1 MERKASLSRQ
11 QSRNKRSIFV
21 KDRSVDWKKILT
33 WKPGEKLLAIGFCLL
48 LLAALIPLFRL
59 TIYAVPYY
67 DDYNFG
73 RFARAAIEQEQSK
86 WAAISGALDCSR
98 TQWYAWQGTY
108 SSIFFMTLMPAV
120 WGEQYY
126 FLGPV
131 FILLLLLAG
140 SMVFTH
146 VILRKVFRMEKW
158 SSLAIQAVI
167 TIAEFMFIYSAQS
180 GFYWYNGGIHYV
192 GMHGFGLLFLSVA
205 ICLERAEGRTAK
217 GLLFTASVLLA
228 MITAGSNFVTAL
240 QGLLCLLTIL
250 LVSVVVERRR
260 TGLWLLPS
268 TLVYII
274 GFGLNVAAPGNSV
287 RARSYVG
294 WGYGPLESIGRSFLE
309 AVKHIPEYTGPV
321 VLMVMLLLLPM
332 IWQAVKSTDY
342 RFRYPGIVLALS
354 FCLYATGYTPS
365 LYSLG
370 HAGLSRTLNAVKIT
384 YLLLLFLN
392 EIYWIGW
399 LRQLL
404 EKRAEQTTGQLTIQK
419 LTIRNGAAAWW
430 FYVLIGVACLVIFR
444 ASPNQAGH
452 YSSYGAY
459 YYVHTGEAYNFHQEY
474 LERVAIL
481 SGPEKD
487 VQLPAYQFRPWFLC
501 MGEISEDADNEANRS
516 LAMWYHKDSVTLK
529 EKD

>member
-1 MERKASLSRQ
+1 
-11 QSRNKRSIFV
+11 
-21 KDRSVDWKKILT
+21 
-33 WKPGEKLLAIGFCLL
+33 
-48 LLAALIPLFRL
+48 
-59 TIYAVPYY
+59 
-67 DDYNFG
+67 
-73 RFARAAIEQEQSK
+73 
-86 WAAISGALDCSR
+86 
-98 TQWYAWQGTY
+98 
-108 SSIFFMTLMPAV
+108 
-120 WGEQYY
+120 
-126 FLGPV
+126 
-131 FILLLLLAG
+131 
-140 SMVFTH
+140 
-146 VILRKVFRMEKW
+146 
-158 SSLAIQAVI
+158 
-167 TIAEFMFIYSAQS
+167 
-180 GFYWYNGGIHYV
+180 
-192 GMHGFGLLFLSVA
+192 MHGFGLLFLSVA

-294 WGYGPLESIGRSFLE
+294 WGYGPLESIGRSILE

-321 VLMVMLLLLPM
+321 VLMVMLLLVPM

-365 LYSLG
+365 LHSLG

-419 LTIRNGAAAWW
+419 WAIRNGAAAWW

-444 ASPNQAGH
+444 ASSNQAGH

>member
-1 MERKASLSRQ
+1 MGGNLRC
-11 QSRNKRSIFV
+11 
-21 KDRSVDWKKILT
+21 T
-33 WKPGEKLLAIGFCLL
+33 G
-48 LLAALIPLFRL
+48 LFQNPVVCMAGNVFF
-59 TIYAVPYY
+59 Y
-67 DDYNFG
+67 
-73 RFARAAIEQEQSK
+73 
-86 WAAISGALDCSR
+86 
-98 TQWYAWQGTY
+98 
-108 SSIFFMTLMPAV
+108 FFMTLMPAV

-321 VLMVMLLLLPM
+321 VLMVMLLLVPM

-419 LTIRNGAAAWW
+419 WAIRNGAAAWW

-444 ASPNQAGH
+444 ASSNQAGH

>member
-1 MERKASLSRQ
+1 MKGALEKLR
-11 QSRNKRSIFV
+11 
-21 KDRSVDWKKILT
+21 KILL
-33 WKPGEKLLAIGFCLL
+33 WKPGRVLLAVGCCGLL
-48 LLAALIPLFRL
+48 LLALIPLFRL

-131 FILLLLLAG
+131 FILLLLL
-140 SMVFTH
+140 
-146 VILRKVFRMEKW
+146 
-158 SSLAIQAVI
+158 
-167 TIAEFMFIYSAQS
+167 
-180 GFYWYNGGIHYV
+180 
-192 GMHGFGLLFLSVA
+192 
-205 ICLERAEGRTAK
+205 
-217 GLLFTASVLLA
+217 
-228 MITAGSNFVTAL
+228 AGSNFVTAL

-321 VLMVMLLLLPM
+321 VLMVMLLLVPM

-419 LTIRNGAAAWW
+419 WAIRNGAAAWW
-430 FYVLIGVACLVIFR
+430 FYALIGVACLVIFR
-444 ASPNQAGH
+444 ASSNQAGH

>member
-1 MERKASLSRQ
+1 M
-11 QSRNKRSIFV
+11 
-21 KDRSVDWKKILT
+21 
-33 WKPGEKLLAIGFCLL
+33 G
-48 LLAALIPLFRL
+48 
-59 TIYAVPYY
+59 
-67 DDYNFG
+67 
-73 RFARAAIEQEQSK
+73 QEQSK

-321 VLMVMLLLLPM
+321 VLMVMLLLVPM

-419 LTIRNGAAAWW
+419 WAIRNGAAAWW

-444 ASPNQAGH
+444 ASSNQAGH

>member
-1 MERKASLSRQ
+1 MRKIWLW
-11 QSRNKRSIFV
+11 NPG
-21 KDRSVDWKKILT
+21 KIV
-33 WKPGEKLLAIGFCLL
+33 LAVGFCGLL
-48 LLAALIPLFRL
+48 LLALIPLLRL
-59 TIYAVPYY
+59 TLYAVPYY

-73 RFARAAIEQEQSK
+73 RFARAAIEQEQSGF
-86 WAAISGALDCSR
+86 AAIAGALDCVR

-140 SMVFTH
+140 TMVFTG
-146 VILRKVFRMEKW
+146 VILRRVFGMEKW

-167 TIAEFMFIYSAQS
+167 TTAVFMFIYSAQS

-192 GMHGFGLLFLSVA
+192 GMHGFGLLFLAVA
-205 ICLERAEGRTAK
+205 ICLERPKSKAST

-250 LVSVVVERRR
+250 LISVGMERRK
-260 TGLWLLPS
+260 TGLWLLPA

-274 GFGLNVAAPGNSV
+274 GFGMNVAAPGNSV

-294 WGYGPLESIGRSFLE
+294 WGYGPLEAIGRSFLE
-309 AVKHIPEYTGPV
+309 AGKHIPEFTGLIVPV
-321 VLMVMLLLLPM
+321 VMLLLLPM
-332 IWQAVKSTDY
+332 ILQAVESTNY
-342 RFRYPGIVLALS
+342 QFRYPGLVLAWS

-365 LYSLG
+365 LYSMG

-384 YLLLLFLN
+384 YLMLLFLN
-392 EIYWIGW
+392 EIYWCGW
-399 LRQLL
+399 LR
-404 EKRAEQTTGQLTIQK
+404 KRLQAKGLSVWD
-419 LTIRNGAAAWW
+419 GGAAWW
-430 FYVLIGVACLVIFR
+430 FYGVIGILCLLIFR
-444 ASPNQAGH
+444 GSPNQAGH
-452 YSSYGAY
+452 YSAYGAY
-459 YYVHTGEAYNFHQEY
+459 YYIHTGEAYNFHQEY

-481 SGPEKD
+481 SGPDKD

>member
-1 MERKASLSRQ
+1 MKGALEKLR
-11 QSRNKRSIFV
+11 
-21 KDRSVDWKKILT
+21 KILL
-33 WKPGEKLLAIGFCLL
+33 WKPGRVLLAVGCCGLL
-48 LLAALIPLFRL
+48 LLALIPLFRL

-73 RFARAAIEQEQSK
+73 RFARAAMEQEQSK

-146 VILRKVFRMEKW
+146 VILRKVFGMEKW
-158 SSLAIQAVI
+158 ISLAIQAVI
-167 TIAEFMFIYSAQS
+167 TTAQFMFIYSAQS

-205 ICLERAEGRTAK
+205 ICLERAKGRTAK

-240 QGLLCLLTIL
+240 QGLWCVLTIL
-250 LVSVVVERRR
+250 AVSVVWEHRKK
-260 TGLWLLPS
+260 GLWLLPAIA
-268 TLVYII
+268 VYII
-274 GFGLNVAAPGNSV
+274 GFGMNVAAPGNSV
-287 RARSYVG
+287 RAQSYIG

-309 AVKHIPEYTGPV
+309 AVKHIPEYTGLV
-321 VLMVMLLLLPM
+321 VLTVMLLLVPM
-332 IWQAVKSTDY
+332 IWQAVKGTDY
-342 RFRYPGIVLALS
+342 RFRYPGIVLAWS

>member
-1 MERKASLSRQ
+1 M
-11 QSRNKRSIFV
+11 

-33 WKPGEKLLAIGFCLL
+33 WKPGEKFLAIGFCLL

-73 RFARAAIEQEQSK
+73 RFARAAMEQEQSK
-86 WAAISGALDCSR
+86 WAAIPGALECSR

-108 SSIFFMTLMPAV
+108 SSIFFMTLMPAI

-140 SMVFTH
+140 SMIFTH
-146 VILRKVFRMEKW
+146 VILRKVFGMEKW
-158 SSLAIQAVI
+158 ISLAIQAVI
-167 TIAEFMFIYSAQS
+167 TTAQFMFIYSAQS

-192 GMHGFGLLFLSVA
+192 GMHGFGLLFLAVS

-240 QGLLCLLTIL
+240 QGLLCLVTIL
-250 LVSVVVERRR
+250 LVSVVLERRKC
-260 TGLWLLPS
+260 GLWLLPA
-268 TLVYII
+268 TAVYII

-287 RARSYVG
+287 RAQSYIG

-309 AVKHIPEYTGPV
+309 AVKHIPEYTGLV
-321 VLMVMLLLLPM
+321 VLTVMLLLVPL

-342 RFRYPGIVLALS
+342 RFRYPGSVLAWF

-404 EKRAEQTTGQLTIQK
+404 EKKTEQTTGQLTIQK

-474 LERVAIL
+474 LERVKRL
-481 SGPEKD
+481 SGNARN
-487 VQLPAYQFRPWFLC
+487 VHLQAYRFQPWFLC
-501 MGEISEDADNEANRS
+501 MGDISEDAGNEANRS
-516 LAMWYHKDSVTLK
+516 LAMWYGKDSVTLIS
-529 EKD
+529 ED

>member
-1 MERKASLSRQ
+1 MEKLKKACL
-11 QSRNKRSIFV
+11 
-21 KDRSVDWKKILT
+21 
-33 WKPGEKLLAIGFCLL
+33 WKPGKKLLAVGFCLL

-73 RFARAAIEQEQSK
+73 RFARAAMEQEQSK
-86 WAAISGALDCSR
+86 WAAVSGALECSR

-108 SSIFFMTLMPAV
+108 SSIFFMTLMPAI

-146 VILRKVFRMEKW
+146 VILRKVFGMEKW
-158 SSLAIQAVI
+158 ISLALQAVI
-167 TIAEFMFIYSAQS
+167 TTAEFMFIYSAQS

-192 GMHGFGLLFLSVA
+192 GMHGFGLLFLAVA

-240 QGLLCLLTIL
+240 QGLLCLVTIL
-250 LVSVVVERRR
+250 LVSVVLERRR
-260 TGLWLLPS
+260 CGLWLLPA
-268 TLVYII
+268 TAVYII

-287 RARSYVG
+287 RAQSYIG

-309 AVKHIPEYTGPV
+309 AVKHIPEYTGLV
-321 VLMVMLLLLPM
+321 VLTVMLLLLPLS
-332 IWQAVKSTDY
+332 WQAVKSTDY
-342 RFRYPGIVLALS
+342 RFRYPGIVLAWS

-384 YLLLLFLN
+384 YLMLLFLN
-392 EIYWIGW
+392 EIYWCGW
-399 LRQLL
+399 LRQVL
-404 EKRAEQTTGQLTIQK
+404 EKRTEKTAQRLLARKGV
-419 LTIRNGAAAWW
+419 AVWW
-430 FYVLIGVACLVIFR
+430 FYGIIGVMCLMIFK

-474 LERVAIL
+474 LERVKRL
-481 SGPEKD
+481 SGNAKN
-487 VQLPAYQFRPWFLC
+487 VHLPAYRFKPWFLC
-501 MGEISEDADNEANRS
+501 MGDISEDASDEANRS
-516 LAMWYHKDSVTLK
+516 LAMWYGKDSVTLIS
-529 EKD
+529 ED

>member
-1 MERKASLSRQ
+1 M
-11 QSRNKRSIFV
+11 
-21 KDRSVDWKKILT
+21 
-33 WKPGEKLLAIGFCLL
+33 
-48 LLAALIPLFRL
+48 
-59 TIYAVPYY
+59 
-67 DDYNFG
+67 
-73 RFARAAIEQEQSK
+73 SK

-321 VLMVMLLLLPM
+321 VLMVMLLLVPM

-419 LTIRNGAAAWW
+419 WAIRNGAAAWW

-444 ASPNQAGH
+444 ASSNQAGH

>member
-1 MERKASLSRQ
+1 MKDVREKLRKIWLW
-11 QSRNKRSIFV
+11 NPG
-21 KDRSVDWKKILT
+21 KIL
-33 WKPGEKLLAIGFCLL
+33 LAVGFCGLL
-48 LLAALIPLFRL
+48 LLALIPLFRL
-59 TIYAVPYY
+59 TLYAVPYY

-73 RFARAAIEQEQSK
+73 RFARAAIEQEQSGF
-86 WAAISGALDCSR
+86 AAISGALDCVR

-120 WGEQYY
+120 WGEPYY

-140 SMVFTH
+140 TMVFTG
-146 VILRKVFRMEKW
+146 VILHKVFGMEKW
-158 SSLAIQAVI
+158 ISLAIQAVI
-167 TIAEFMFIYSAQS
+167 TTAEFMFIYSAQS

-192 GMHGFGLLFLSVA
+192 GMHGFGLLFLAVA
-205 ICLERAEGRTAK
+205 VCLERSQNKAST
-217 GLLFTASVLLA
+217 GLLFMASVLLA

-250 LVSVVVERRR
+250 LLSVVLERRK
-260 TGLWLLPS
+260 TGLWLLPAIV
-268 TLVYII
+268 VYII
-274 GFGLNVAAPGNSV
+274 GFGMNVAAPGNSV

-309 AVKHIPEYTGPV
+309 AVKHIPEFTGLIVPV
-321 VLMVMLLLLPM
+321 VMLLLVPL
-332 IWQAVKSTDY
+332 ILQAVKTTTY
-342 RFRYPGIVLALS
+342 RFRYPGLVLAWS

-365 LYSLG
+365 LYSMG

-384 YLLLLFLN
+384 YLMLLFLN
-392 EIYWIGW
+392 EIYWCGW
-399 LRQLL
+399 LRLRLQAKGLSVW
-404 EKRAEQTTGQLTIQK
+404 
-419 LTIRNGAAAWW
+419 NGGAAWW
-430 FYVLIGVACLVIFR
+430 FYGVVGVICLLIFR
-444 ASPNQAGH
+444 ISPNQAGH
-452 YSSYGAY
+452 YSAYGAY
-459 YYVHTGEAYNFHQEY
+459 YYIHTGEAYNFHQEY

>member
-1 MERKASLSRQ
+1 M
-11 QSRNKRSIFV
+11 

-73 RFARAAIEQEQSK
+73 RFARAAMEQEQSK
-86 WAAISGALDCSR
+86 WAAIPGALECSR

-108 SSIFFMTLMPAV
+108 SSIFFMTLMPAI

-146 VILRKVFRMEKW
+146 VILRKVFGMEKW
-158 SSLAIQAVI
+158 ISLAIQAVI
-167 TIAEFMFIYSAQS
+167 TTAQFMFIYSAQS

-192 GMHGFGLLFLSVA
+192 GMHGFGLLFLAVS

-240 QGLLCLLTIL
+240 QGLLCLVTIL
-250 LVSVVVERRR
+250 LVSVVLERRKC
-260 TGLWLLPS
+260 GLWLLPA
-268 TLVYII
+268 TAVYII

-287 RARSYVG
+287 RAQSYIG

-309 AVKHIPEYTGPV
+309 AVKHIPEYTGLV
-321 VLMVMLLLLPM
+321 VLTVMLLLVPL
-332 IWQAVKSTDY
+332 IWQSVKSTDY
-342 RFRYPGIVLALS
+342 RFRYPGIVLAWS

-404 EKRAEQTTGQLTIQK
+404 EKKTEQTTGQLTIQKLTIQK

-474 LERVAIL
+474 LERVKRL
-481 SGPEKD
+481 SGNAKN
-487 VQLPAYQFRPWFLC
+487 VHLPAYRFQPWFLC
-501 MGEISEDADNEANRS
+501 MGDISEDAGNEANRS
-516 LAMWYHKDSVTLK
+516 LAMWYGKDSVTLIS
-529 EKD
+529 ED

>member
-1 MERKASLSRQ
+1 MKGALEKLR
-11 QSRNKRSIFV
+11 
-21 KDRSVDWKKILT
+21 KILL
-33 WKPGEKLLAIGFCLL
+33 WKPGRVLLAVGCCGLL
-48 LLAALIPLFRL
+48 LLALIPLFRL

-321 VLMVMLLLLPM
+321 VLMVMLLLVPM

-370 HAGLSRTLNAVKIT
+370 HAGLSRTSECSKNHLSAC
-384 YLLLLFLN
+384 LLFLN
-392 EIYWIGW
+392 EIYWIVAGCE
-399 LRQLL
+399 QLL

-419 LTIRNGAAAWW
+419 LGHTKRRSGLVVLCADRCGMSCDLPGIIQSGGTLFFLTEPIIMCTPGRLIISIRNIWSGWQFCPDRKKMCSCRPISSARGFCAWEKSPRMRTMRPT
-430 FYVLIGVACLVIFR
+430 VLWPCGTIKTV
-444 ASPNQAGH
+444 
-452 YSSYGAY
+452 
-459 YYVHTGEAYNFHQEY
+459 
-474 LERVAIL
+474 
-481 SGPEKD
+481 
-487 VQLPAYQFRPWFLC
+487 
-501 MGEISEDADNEANRS
+501 
-516 LAMWYHKDSVTLK
+516 
-529 EKD
+529 

>member
-1 MERKASLSRQ
+1 
-11 QSRNKRSIFV
+11 
-21 KDRSVDWKKILT
+21 
-33 WKPGEKLLAIGFCLL
+33 
-48 LLAALIPLFRL
+48 
-59 TIYAVPYY
+59 
-67 DDYNFG
+67 
-73 RFARAAIEQEQSK
+73 
-86 WAAISGALDCSR
+86 
-98 TQWYAWQGTY
+98 
-108 SSIFFMTLMPAV
+108 MTLMPAV

-321 VLMVMLLLLPM
+321 VLMVMLLLVPM

-354 FCLYATGYTPS
+354 FCLYATGYTLS

-419 LTIRNGAAAWW
+419 WAIRNGAAAWW

-444 ASPNQAGH
+444 ASSNQAGH

>member
-1 MERKASLSRQ
+1 MGGNLRCTGLFQNPVVCMAGNVFFYFFHDTDAGCLGRAVLFL
-11 QSRNKRSIFV
+11 RTGV
-21 KDRSVDWKKILT
+21 HSVT
-33 WKPGEKLLAIGFCLL
+33 A
-48 LLAALIPLFRL
+48 
-59 TIYAVPYY
+59 
-67 DDYNFG
+67 FG
-73 RFARAAIEQEQSK
+73 GK
-86 WAAISGALDCSR
+86 H
-98 TQWYAWQGTY
+98 
-108 SSIFFMTLMPAV
+108 
-120 WGEQYY
+120 
-126 FLGPV
+126 
-131 FILLLLLAG
+131 
-140 SMVFTH
+140 VFTH

-321 VLMVMLLLLPM
+321 VLMVMLLLVPM

-419 LTIRNGAAAWW
+419 WAIRNGAAAWW

-444 ASPNQAGH
+444 ASSNQAGH

-501 MGEISEDADNEANRS
+501 MGEISENADNEANRS

>member
-1 MERKASLSRQ
+1 M
-11 QSRNKRSIFV
+11 

-73 RFARAAIEQEQSK
+73 RFARAAMEQEQSK
-86 WAAISGALDCSR
+86 WAAIPGALECSR

-108 SSIFFMTLMPAV
+108 SSIFFMTLMPAI

-146 VILRKVFRMEKW
+146 VILRKVFGMEKW
-158 SSLAIQAVI
+158 ISLAIQAVI
-167 TIAEFMFIYSAQS
+167 TTAQFMFIYSAQS

-192 GMHGFGLLFLSVA
+192 GMHGFGLLFLAVS

-228 MITAGSNFVTAL
+228 MISAGSYFLRAL
-240 QGLLCLLTIL
+240 EGLLCLVTIL
-250 LVSVVVERRR
+250 LVSVVLERRKC
-260 TGLWLLPS
+260 GLWLLPA
-268 TLVYII
+268 TAVYII

-287 RARSYVG
+287 RAQSYIG

-309 AVKHIPEYTGPV
+309 AVKHIPEYTGLV
-321 VLMVMLLLLPM
+321 VLTVMLLLVPL

-342 RFRYPGIVLALS
+342 RFRYPGIVLAWS

-404 EKRAEQTTGQLTIQK
+404 EKKTEQTTGQLTIQK

-474 LERVAIL
+474 LERVKRL
-481 SGPEKD
+481 SGNAKN
-487 VQLPAYQFRPWFLC
+487 VHLPAYRFQPWFLC
-501 MGEISEDADNEANRS
+501 MGDISEDAGNEANRS
-516 LAMWYHKDSVTLK
+516 LAMWYGKDSVTLIS
-529 EKD
+529 ED

>member
-1 MERKASLSRQ
+1 
-11 QSRNKRSIFV
+11 
-21 KDRSVDWKKILT
+21 
-33 WKPGEKLLAIGFCLL
+33 
-48 LLAALIPLFRL
+48 
-59 TIYAVPYY
+59 
-67 DDYNFG
+67 
-73 RFARAAIEQEQSK
+73 
-86 WAAISGALDCSR
+86 
-98 TQWYAWQGTY
+98 
-108 SSIFFMTLMPAV
+108 MTLMPAV

-321 VLMVMLLLLPM
+321 VLMVMLLLVPM

-419 LTIRNGAAAWW
+419 WAIRNGAAAWW

-444 ASPNQAGH
+444 ASSNQAGH

-501 MGEISEDADNEANRS
+501 MGEISENADNEANRS

>member
-1 MERKASLSRQ
+1 MGGNLRC
-11 QSRNKRSIFV
+11 
-21 KDRSVDWKKILT
+21 T
-33 WKPGEKLLAIGFCLL
+33 G
-48 LLAALIPLFRL
+48 LFQNPVVCMAGNVFF
-59 TIYAVPYY
+59 Y
-67 DDYNFG
+67 
-73 RFARAAIEQEQSK
+73 
-86 WAAISGALDCSR
+86 
-98 TQWYAWQGTY
+98 
-108 SSIFFMTLMPAV
+108 FFMTLMPAV

-274 GFGLNVAAPGNSV
+274 GFGLNVAAPENSV

-321 VLMVMLLLLPM
+321 VLMVMLLLVPM

-370 HAGLSRTLNAVKIT
+370 HAGLSRTLNAVKSPICC
-384 YLLLLFLN
+384 
-392 EIYWIGW
+392 
-399 LRQLL
+399 
-404 EKRAEQTTGQLTIQK
+404 
-419 LTIRNGAAAWW
+419 
-430 FYVLIGVACLVIFR
+430 FYF
-444 ASPNQAGH
+444 
-452 YSSYGAY
+452 
-459 YYVHTGEAYNFHQEY
+459 
-474 LERVAIL
+474 
-481 SGPEKD
+481 
-487 VQLPAYQFRPWFLC
+487 
-501 MGEISEDADNEANRS
+501 
-516 LAMWYHKDSVTLK
+516 
-529 EKD
+529 

>member
-1 MERKASLSRQ
+1 M
-11 QSRNKRSIFV
+11 

-73 RFARAAIEQEQSK
+73 RFARAAMEQEQSK
-86 WAAISGALDCSR
+86 WAAIPGALECSR

-108 SSIFFMTLMPAV
+108 SSIFFMTLMPAI

-146 VILRKVFRMEKW
+146 VILRKVFGMEKW
-158 SSLAIQAVI
+158 ISLAIQAVI
-167 TIAEFMFIYSAQS
+167 TTAQFMFIYSAQS

-192 GMHGFGLLFLSVA
+192 GMHGFGMLFLAVS

-240 QGLLCLLTIL
+240 QGLLCLVTIL
-250 LVSVVVERRR
+250 LVRVVLERRKC
-260 TGLWLLPS
+260 GLWLLPA
-268 TLVYII
+268 TAVYII

-287 RARSYVG
+287 RAQSYIG

-309 AVKHIPEYTGPV
+309 AVKHIPEYTGLV
-321 VLMVMLLLLPM
+321 VLTVMLLLVPL

-342 RFRYPGIVLALS
+342 RFRYPGIVLVWS

-404 EKRAEQTTGQLTIQK
+404 EKKTEQTTGQLTIQK

-474 LERVAIL
+474 LARVKRL
-481 SGPEKD
+481 SGNARN
-487 VQLPAYQFRPWFLC
+487 VHLQAYRFQPWFLC
-501 MGEISEDADNEANRS
+501 MGDISEDAGNEANRS
-516 LAMWYHKDSVTLK
+516 LAMWYGKDSVTLIS
-529 EKD
+529 ED

>member
-260 TGLWLLPS
+260 TGLWLLPP

-321 VLMVMLLLLPM
+321 VLMVMLLLVPM

-419 LTIRNGAAAWW
+419 WAIRNGAAAWW

-444 ASPNQAGH
+444 ASSNQAGH

>member
-1 MERKASLSRQ
+1 MKGALEKLR
-11 QSRNKRSIFV
+11 
-21 KDRSVDWKKILT
+21 KILL
-33 WKPGEKLLAIGFCLL
+33 WKPGRVLLAVCCCGLL
-48 LLAALIPLFRL
+48 LLTLIPLLRL
-59 TIYAVPYY
+59 AIYAVPYY

-73 RFARAAIEQEQSK
+73 RFARAAIEQEKSGF
-86 WAAISGALDCSR
+86 AAISGALDCVR

-146 VILRKVFRMEKW
+146 VILRKVFGMEKW
-158 SSLAIQAVI
+158 ISLAIQAVI

-192 GMHGFGLLFLSVA
+192 GMHGFGLLFLAVA

-228 MITAGSNFVTAL
+228 MMTAGSNFVTAL

-260 TGLWLLPS
+260 TGLWLLSS

-274 GFGLNVAAPGNSV
+274 GFGMNVAAPGNSV

-309 AVKHIPEYTGPV
+309 AVKHIPEYTGLV
-321 VLMVMLLLLPM
+321 VLMVMLLLVPM

-342 RFRYPGIVLALS
+342 RFRHPGIVFALS

-384 YLLLLFLN
+384 YLMLLFLN
-392 EIYWIGW
+392 EIYWCGW
-399 LRQLL
+399 LKQIL
-404 EKRAEQTTGQLTIQK
+404 EKRTDKSAQK
-419 LTIRNGAAAWW
+419 LSARNGAAVWW
-430 FYVLIGVACLVIFR
+430 YYVIIGVVCLMIFKV
-444 ASPNQAGH
+444 SPNQAGH

>member
-1 MERKASLSRQ
+1 
-11 QSRNKRSIFV
+11 
-21 KDRSVDWKKILT
+21 
-33 WKPGEKLLAIGFCLL
+33 
-48 LLAALIPLFRL
+48 
-59 TIYAVPYY
+59 
-67 DDYNFG
+67 
-73 RFARAAIEQEQSK
+73 
-86 WAAISGALDCSR
+86 
-98 TQWYAWQGTY
+98 
-108 SSIFFMTLMPAV
+108 
-120 WGEQYY
+120 
-126 FLGPV
+126 
-131 FILLLLLAG
+131 
-140 SMVFTH
+140 
-146 VILRKVFRMEKW
+146 MEKW

-321 VLMVMLLLLPM
+321 VLMVMLLLVPM

-384 YLLLLFLN
+384 YFMLLFLN
-392 EIYWIGW
+392 EIYWCGW
-399 LRQLL
+399 LKQIL
-404 EKRAEQTTGQLTIQK
+404 EKRTDKSAQK
-419 LTIRNGAAAWW
+419 LSARNGAAVWW
-430 FYVLIGVACLVIFR
+430 YYVIIGVMCLMMFKV
-444 ASPNQAGH
+444 SPNQAGH

-481 SGPEKD
+481 SGPEKE

>member
-1 MERKASLSRQ
+1 MKGALEKLR
-11 QSRNKRSIFV
+11 
-21 KDRSVDWKKILT
+21 KILL
-33 WKPGEKLLAIGFCLL
+33 WKPGGVLLAVGCCGLL
-48 LLAALIPLFRL
+48 VLALIPLFRL

-205 ICLERAEGRTAK
+205 ICLERSEGRTAK

-444 ASPNQAGH
+444 ASSNQAGH

>member
-1 MERKASLSRQ
+1 MERKASLLRQ

-73 RFARAAIEQEQSK
+73 RFARAAMEQEQSK

-146 VILRKVFRMEKW
+146 VILRKVFGMEQW
-158 SSLAIQAVI
+158 ISLAIQAVI

-321 VLMVMLLLLPM
+321 VLMVMLLLVPM

-419 LTIRNGAAAWW
+419 WAIRNGAAAWW

-444 ASPNQAGH
+444 ASSNQAGH

>member
-1 MERKASLSRQ
+1 MFLISFSVFFVILSDSSLLSPMNCRC
-11 QSRNKRSIFV
+11 
-21 KDRSVDWKKILT
+21 
-33 WKPGEKLLAIGFCLL
+33 GLL
-48 LLAALIPLFRL
+48 LLALIPLFRL

-180 GFYWYNGGIHYV
+180 GSYWYNGGIHYV

-260 TGLWLLPS
+260 TGLWLLPP

-321 VLMVMLLLLPM
+321 VLMVILLLVPM

-419 LTIRNGAAAWW
+419 WAIRNGAAAWW

-444 ASPNQAGH
+444 ASSNQAGH

>member
-1 MERKASLSRQ
+1 MKARQ
-11 QSRNKRSIFV
+11 
-21 KDRSVDWKKILT
+21 VDWRKIWT
-33 WKPGEKLLAIGFCLL
+33 WKPGKKLLAVGFCLL

-73 RFARAAIEQEQSK
+73 RFARAAMEQENSPL
-86 WAAISGALDCSR
+86 AAITGALECSR

-108 SSIFFMTLMPAV
+108 SYIFFMTLMPAI

-140 SMVFTH
+140 TMVFTG
-146 VILRKVFRMEKW
+146 VILRKVFGMDKW
-158 SSLAIQAVI
+158 YSLAIQAII
-167 TIAEFMFIYSAQS
+167 TTAVFMFIHSAQT

-192 GMHGFGLLFLSVA
+192 GMHGFGLLLLAVSV
-205 ICLERAEGRTAK
+205 CLVRSGSRASTG
-217 GLLFTASVLLA
+217 VLLA
-228 MITAGSNFVTAL
+228 LSLLLSVLTAGSNFVTAL
-240 QGLLCLLTIL
+240 QGLLCLVTIL
-250 LVSVVVERRR
+250 AVSVVWEHRKK
-260 TGLWLLPS
+260 GLWLLP
-268 TLVYII
+268 TIAVYII
-274 GFGLNVAAPGNSV
+274 GFGMNVSAPGNSV
-287 RARSYVG
+287 RAQSYIG
-294 WGYGPLESIGRSFLE
+294 WGYGPLESIARSFLE
-309 AVKHIPEYTGPV
+309 GVKHIPEYTGLV
-321 VLMVMLLLLPM
+321 VLTVMLLLVPL
-332 IWQAVKSTDY
+332 IWQAVKETDC
-342 RFRYPGIVLALS
+342 RFGYPGIVLVWS

-399 LRQLL
+399 LQRLL
-404 EKRAEQTTGQLTIQK
+404 KKRAGQKQEQRMLQK
-419 LTIRNGAAAWW
+419 LSPRNGAAVWW
-430 FYVLIGVACLVIFR
+430 FYVLIGVVCLMIFR

-474 LERVAIL
+474 LERVKRL
-481 SGPEKD
+481 SGNAKN
-487 VQLPAYQFRPWFLC
+487 VHLPAYKYQPWFLC
-501 MGEISEDADNEANRS
+501 MGDISEDAGNEANRS
-516 LAMWYHKDSVTLK
+516 LAMWYGKDSVTLIS
-529 EKD
+529 ED

>member
-1 MERKASLSRQ
+1 M
-11 QSRNKRSIFV
+11 
-21 KDRSVDWKKILT
+21 
-33 WKPGEKLLAIGFCLL
+33 
-48 LLAALIPLFRL
+48 
-59 TIYAVPYY
+59 
-67 DDYNFG
+67 
-73 RFARAAIEQEQSK
+73 EQEQSK

-321 VLMVMLLLLPM
+321 VLMVMLLLVPM

-384 YLLLLFLN
+384 YLMLLFLN
-392 EIYWIGW
+392 EIYWCGW
-399 LRQLL
+399 LKQIL
-404 EKRAEQTTGQLTIQK
+404 EKRTDKYAQK
-419 LTIRNGAAAWW
+419 LSVRNGAAAWW

>member
-1 MERKASLSRQ
+1 MGGDLRC
-11 QSRNKRSIFV
+11 
-21 KDRSVDWKKILT
+21 T
-33 WKPGEKLLAIGFCLL
+33 G
-48 LLAALIPLFRL
+48 LFQNPVVCMAGNVFF
-59 TIYAVPYY
+59 Y
-67 DDYNFG
+67 
-73 RFARAAIEQEQSK
+73 
-86 WAAISGALDCSR
+86 
-98 TQWYAWQGTY
+98 
-108 SSIFFMTLMPAV
+108 FFMTLMPAV

-240 QGLLCLLTIL
+240 QGLLCLVTIL
-250 LVSVVVERRR
+250 LVSVVLERRKC
-260 TGLWLLPS
+260 GLWLLPA
-268 TLVYII
+268 TAVYII

-287 RARSYVG
+287 RAQSYIG

-321 VLMVMLLLLPM
+321 VLMVMLLLVPM

-419 LTIRNGAAAWW
+419 WAIRNGAAAWW

-444 ASPNQAGH
+444 ASSNQAGH

-481 SGPEKD
+481 SGPEKMCSC
-487 VQLPAYQFRPWFLC
+487 RP
-501 MGEISEDADNEANRS
+501 ISSARGFCA
-516 LAMWYHKDSVTLK
+516 W
-529 EKD
+529 EKSPRMRTMRPTVLWPCGTIKTV

>member
-1 MERKASLSRQ
+1 
-11 QSRNKRSIFV
+11 
-21 KDRSVDWKKILT
+21 
-33 WKPGEKLLAIGFCLL
+33 
-48 LLAALIPLFRL
+48 
-59 TIYAVPYY
+59 
-67 DDYNFG
+67 
-73 RFARAAIEQEQSK
+73 
-86 WAAISGALDCSR
+86 
-98 TQWYAWQGTY
+98 
-108 SSIFFMTLMPAV
+108 MTLMPAV

-321 VLMVMLLLLPM
+321 VLMVMLLLVPM

-365 LYSLG
+365 LYSLV

-419 LTIRNGAAAWW
+419 WAIRNGAAAWW

-444 ASPNQAGH
+444 ASSNQAGH

-501 MGEISEDADNEANRS
+501 MGEISENADNEANRS

>member
-250 LVSVVVERRR
+250 LVSVVVKRRR

-444 ASPNQAGH
+444 ASSNQAGH

>member
-1 MERKASLSRQ
+1 MKGALEKLR
-11 QSRNKRSIFV
+11 
-21 KDRSVDWKKILT
+21 KILL
-33 WKPGEKLLAIGFCLL
+33 WKPGRVLLAVGCCGLL
-48 LLAALIPLFRL
+48 LLTLIPLLRL
-59 TIYAVPYY
+59 AIYAVPYY

-73 RFARAAIEQEQSK
+73 RFARAAIEQEKSGF
-86 WAAISGALDCSR
+86 AAISGALDCVR

-146 VILRKVFRMEKW
+146 VILRKVFGMEKW
-158 SSLAIQAVI
+158 ISLAIQAVI

-192 GMHGFGLLFLSVA
+192 GMHGFGLLFLAVA

-228 MITAGSNFVTAL
+228 MMTAGSNFVTAL
-240 QGLLCLLTIL
+240 QGGMCLLTIL

-274 GFGLNVAAPGNSV
+274 GFGMNVAAPGNSV

-309 AVKHIPEYTGPV
+309 AVKHIPEYTGLV
-321 VLMVMLLLLPM
+321 VLMVMLLLMPM
-332 IWQAVKSTDY
+332 IWQVVKSTDY

-384 YLLLLFLN
+384 YLMLLFLN
-392 EIYWIGW
+392 EIYWCGW
-399 LRQLL
+399 LKQIL
-404 EKRAEQTTGQLTIQK
+404 EKRTDKSAQK
-419 LTIRNGAAAWW
+419 LSARNGAAVWW
-430 FYVLIGVACLVIFR
+430 YYVIIGVMCLVIFKV
-444 ASPNQAGH
+444 SPNQAGH